1 MHARTA
7 ARRAARKTELARH
20 ALLPAYTRAH
30 KTGDSAQKETQQ
42 PHNTGDGRGA
52 GSGCT
57 TAVAGVDATV
67 VLTAAGLVGVAVAGV
82 GATAAA
88 VTTGCCG
95 VTVAAAGFAVA
106 GAGVTTGRVIALAI
120 ATFAADA
127 VVGVATAGAR
137 DGKGCTIA
145 VVLACVTGAGLVAAC
160 TGWTRAR
167 AAVTA

>member
-1 MHARTA
+1 MAGTGAARTGSVTPNSDA
-7 ARRAARKTELARH
+7 GIDRLATMRASTESLSGLAGGTDTMGV
-20 ALLPAYTRAH
+20 AVAT
-30 KTGDSAQKETQQ
+30 SA
-42 PHNTGDGRGA
+42 GRVA

-67 VLTAAGLVGVAVAGV
+67 VLTAAGLVGVAVGGV

-95 VTVAAAGFAVA
+95 VAVAATGFAVA

-120 ATFAADA
+120 ATLAAEA
-127 VVGVATAGAR
+127 VVGSPPAGAR

-145 VVLACVTGAGLVAAC
+145 VVLACVTGAGLVAAG
-160 TGWTRAR
+160 TG
-167 AAVTA
+167 